1 MFSLWIVHCFYRA
14 SKKIAPPFTDTYIQY
29 GRSSKSFFL
38 RWGFLVVVDNSTR
51 TPVTKIVDR
60 EMSLADQTWLH
71 DFWDHVTH
79 KTCRYILLVVFMYKN
94 HDTGKSPNPGSWRM
108 RASRYL
114 RSKRLSFTRKV
125 GFIFV
130 KLRNAF
136 NVYVSPKYT
145 LETGL
150 DVFFLNMYY
159 VYTRPSNSVEYSLI
173 RFFNSSYSY
182 RSLHF
187 YIEFILFDSRNE

>member
-1 MFSLWIVHCFYRA
+1 
-14 SKKIAPPFTDTYIQY
+14 
-29 GRSSKSFFL
+29 
-38 RWGFLVVVDNSTR
+38 
-51 TPVTKIVDR
+51 
-60 EMSLADQTWLH
+60 
-71 DFWDHVTH
+71 
-79 KTCRYILLVVFMYKN
+79 
-94 HDTGKSPNPGSWRM
+94 M